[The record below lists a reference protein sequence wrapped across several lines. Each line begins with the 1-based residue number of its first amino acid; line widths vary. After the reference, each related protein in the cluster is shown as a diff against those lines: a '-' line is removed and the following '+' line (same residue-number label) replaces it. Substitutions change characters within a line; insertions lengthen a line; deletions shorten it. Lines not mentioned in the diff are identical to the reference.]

1 VDDTITAT
9 EATRHFSALLRRVNE
24 GNEIT
29 VTIHGQPVADII
41 PHRRGVTSPERERMH
56 HEFIDFL
63 RTLPARNIGP
73 WTRDELYDDDWDSKD
88 SESL

>member
-9 EATRHFSALLRRVNE
+9 EATRHFSALLRRVKE

-41 PHRRGVTSPERERMH
+41 PHRRGVTSAE
-56 HEFIDFL
+56 
-63 RTLPARNIGP
+63 
-73 WTRDELYDDDWDSKD
+73 
-88 SESL
+88 